1 MKLED
6 KILDRVDVLA
16 EKTNNIS
23 SKAWSSLVSYEQLS
37 GLIDVIMGIVF
48 IIITVFLVVYCLK
61 QRKLIDEDNESNF
74 KIKEKQ
80 TTDFLGHPVVIEEKV
95 PIKKSLMYVNKG
107 DNRSYYDVGDL
118 TTFGWIMV
126 VIVFIFTVVSF
137 ISIFYAIP
145 VGIAKMVNPEIFA
158 IKELVEQIKGK

>member
-6 KILDRVDVLA
+6 KILDRVDILA

-37 GLIDVIMGIVF
+37 GLIDVITGIIF
-48 IIITVFLVVYCLK
+48 IIITSFLVVYCLK
-61 QRKLIDEDNESNF
+61 QRKLIDEDNENNF

-80 TTDFLGHPVVIEEKV
+80 TTDLFGHPVVIEEKV

-118 TTFGWIMV
+118 TTFGWIM
-126 VIVFIFTVVSF
+126 IVLVLVFTILSF
-137 ISIFYAIP
+137 ASVLYAIP
-145 VGIAKMVNPEIFA
+145 VGISKMVNPEIFA